1 MRRPDGDLASQDLW
15 LLEGEAMGTT
25 YMVKI
30 VPMPDQNEGEAG
42 VAAKAVD
49 EAVQGVNRS
58 MSTYQDDSELST
70 FNRSDSTQS
79 VAISSMM
86 GEVVQASLALHK
98 ASDGAFDVTIGPL
111 VNLWGFGPEQP
122 TDPPTDTQLAE
133 AFKRVGSEFLQVK
146 PSGEKWTLTKRKPD
160 IYVDLSAI
168 AKGYGVDQMA
178 NALRGLGYQNFL
190 VEVGGEVVASGKGPG
205 ERPWRIG
212 LETPDGGAQD
222 IEATV
227 VLEEALATSGN
238 YRNFKLV
245 DGKRVG
251 HTLDPRNGKP
261 VEHRTASVS
270 VIAPTCMDADGWATA
285 LLVLGAE
292 AGVQVADREKIAAR
306 FLIGE
311 EGGKFSTVTSK
322 EWPGG
327 ETQPT
332 SP

>member
-1 MRRPDGDLASQDLW
+1 M
-15 LLEGEAMGTT
+15 
-25 YMVKI
+25 
-30 VPMPDQNEGEAG
+30 
-42 VAAKAVD
+42 
-49 EAVQGVNRS
+49 
-58 MSTYQDDSELST
+58 
-70 FNRSDSTQS
+70 
-79 VAISSMM
+79 
-86 GEVVQASLALHK
+86 
-98 ASDGAFDVTIGPL
+98 
-111 VNLWGFGPEQP
+111 
-122 TDPPTDTQLAE
+122 
-133 AFKRVGSEFLQVK
+133 K
-146 PSGEKWTLTKRKPD
+146 PSGKWTLTKRKPD

-168 AKGYGVDQMA
+168 AKGYGSIRWRCSAGARVSE
-178 NALRGLGYQNFL
+178 LPGG
-190 VEVGGEVVASGKGPG
+190 GWGEVVASGKGPG
-205 ERPWRIG
+205 ERPWQIS

-270 VIAPTCMDADGWATA
+270 VIAPPVDADGWATA

-322 EWPGG
+322 GWPGG